1 MENSIVTWLIVIG
14 LILLQ
19 FLGSNKKRKA
29 AEARKKAIMEEQ
41 MRRAAETSE
50 YNYEDSSEEEIDYE
64 EAFQEE
70 PQAVKS
76 AQKNY
81 SEDPFDFLTKIKEQ
95 VEVMMSVDKSY
106 YDIEEKMSGHPNSY
120 QEAVPS
126 IGAETYEQ
134 NSYSDNVE
142 SGVVVGDTILEGVRT
157 TEGDADAIGGINDE
171 AGLYSEEYETRK
183 VVSPVVASFDP
194 KLFILYSEIARPK
207 FQE

>member
-1 MENSIVTWLIVIG
+1 MENGIVTWLIVIG

-70 PQAVKS
+70 PQAAKS
-76 AQKNY
+76 AQRNY

-106 YDIEEKMSGHPNSY
+106 YDIEEKMSGRPSSY
-120 QEAVPS
+120 QEAIPS
-126 IGAETYEQ
+126 IETETYEQ
-134 NSYSDNVE
+134 RSYSDNVE
-142 SGVVVGDTILEGVRT
+142 SGVVFGDSIVEGVRT
-157 TEGDADAIGGINDE
+157 TEDDADAIGGVNDE
-171 AGLYSEEYETRK
+171 AGLYNAEYEARN

>member
-50 YNYEDSSEEEIDYE
+50 YNCEDSSEEEIDYQ

-70 PQAVKS
+70 LQAAKS
-76 AQKNY
+76 AQRNY

-106 YDIEEKMSGHPNSY
+106 YDIEERMSGRPSSY
-120 QEAVPS
+120 QEAIPS
-126 IGAETYEQ
+126 IETETYEQ
-134 NSYSDNVE
+134 RSYSDNVE
-142 SGVVVGDTILEGVRT
+142 SGVVFGDSIVEGVRT
-157 TEGDADAIGGINDE
+157 TEDDADAIGGVNDE
-171 AGLYSEEYETRK
+171 AGLYNEEYEARN

>member
-50 YNYEDSSEEEIDYE
+50 YNCEDSSEEEIDYQ
-64 EAFQEE
+64 EALQEE
-70 PQAVKS
+70 LQAAKS
-76 AQKNY
+76 AQRNY

-106 YDIEEKMSGHPNSY
+106 YDIEERMSGRPSSY
-120 QEAVPS
+120 QEAIPS
-126 IGAETYEQ
+126 IEMETYEQ
-134 NSYSDNVE
+134 RSYSDNVE
-142 SGVVVGDTILEGVRT
+142 SGVVFGDSIVEGVRT
-157 TEGDADAIGGINDE
+157 TEDDADAIGGVNDE
-171 AGLYSEEYETRK
+171 AGLYNEEYEARN